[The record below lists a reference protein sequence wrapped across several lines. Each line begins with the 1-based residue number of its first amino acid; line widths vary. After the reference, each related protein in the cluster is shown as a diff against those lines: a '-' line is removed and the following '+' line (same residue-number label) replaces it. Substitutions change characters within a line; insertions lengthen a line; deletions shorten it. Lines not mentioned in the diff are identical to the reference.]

1 MGRWLSS
8 SEESP
13 GSGTKRSSFRRVR
26 WLAVLLPTFSIG
38 LFEFL
43 RHQLLE
49 PVLPEWLSDGWLGNV
64 AGVFVVA
71 AIVYVFVRFF
81 GDVLQESAVEVA
93 QAREEA
99 AVAVERQRIAREM
112 HDSIAQTLF
121 YLTVKLREVDD
132 LGSVCK
138 L

>member
-8 SEESP
+8 SEENP
-13 GSGTKRSSFRRVR
+13 GSGTKRPSFRRIR

-64 AGVFVVA
+64 AGVLKTY
-71 AIVYVFVRFF
+71 AISNRLAPSPFSKIPSR
-81 GDVLQESAVEVA
+81 
-93 QAREEA
+93 R
-99 AVAVERQRIAREM
+99 R
-112 HDSIAQTLF
+112 
-121 YLTVKLREVDD
+121 KLS
-132 LGSVCK
+132 GG
-138 L
+138 